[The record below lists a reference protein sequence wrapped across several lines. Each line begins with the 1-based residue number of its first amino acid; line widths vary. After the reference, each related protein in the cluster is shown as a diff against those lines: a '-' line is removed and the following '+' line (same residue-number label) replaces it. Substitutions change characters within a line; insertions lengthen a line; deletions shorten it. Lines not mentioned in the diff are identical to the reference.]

1 MLIDWFTI
9 IAQIFNFIIL
19 VLLLRK
25 FLYRPIL
32 KVMQERE
39 ERIRSHL
46 DDADEKQR
54 QAQEQISLYQQKNQ
68 GWNEEREELLR
79 DAKHEVENTRKQL
92 MKKVRQDVEEHQSHW
107 DQAVERE
114 KIEFLDSLRKKISQQ
129 TFNAVRR
136 VLNELANVEL
146 EAHISKVFIDRLKNM
161 DENQVTDYREAIEK
175 SDTDVLVRS
184 AFSLPDQTREQIE
197 AAARK
202 QFLNSQP
209 VKFEIDPELVCGIEL
224 RAAGYKLVW
233 SIAEYLERLE
243 DLFEEG
249 VIVQMDE

>member
-1 MLIDWFTI
+1 VLIDWFTI

-32 KVMQERE
+32 KVMKERE
-39 ERIRSHL
+39 DRIRSQL
-46 DDADEKQR
+46 DEAEEKQKE
-54 QAQEQISLYQQKNQ
+54 AEEQIVLYQQKNQ
-68 GWNEEREELLR
+68 GWKAEHEELLR

-92 MKKVRQDVEEHQSHW
+92 MKKVRQDVEVHQSHW

-114 KIEFLDSLRKKISQQ
+114 KKEFLDSLRKKISQQ
-129 TFNAVRR
+129 TFVAVRR

-161 DENQVTDYREAIEK
+161 DEKQVAEYRQAIEK
-175 SDTDVLVRS
+175 SDAGVLVRS
-184 AFSLPDQTREQIE
+184 AFALPEQTRDQIE

-209 VKFEIDPELVCGIEL
+209 VKFEIDSELVCGIEL

-233 SIAEYLERLE
+233 SLAEYLERLE

-249 VIVQMDE
+249 VPVQMGD

>member
-9 IAQIFNFIIL
+9 IAQILNFLIL

-39 ERIRSHL
+39 ERIRSQL
-46 DDADEKQR
+46 DDADEKKR
-54 QAQEQISLYQQKNQ
+54 QAQEQISQYQQKNQ
-68 GWNEEREELLR
+68 GWHEEREELLR
-79 DAKHEVENTRKQL
+79 EARHEVENTRKQL

-114 KIEFLDSLRKKISQQ
+114 KKEFLDSLRKKISQQ
-129 TFNAVRR
+129 TFIAVRR

-146 EAHISKVFIDRLKNM
+146 EAHISKVFIDRLKIM
-161 DENQVTDYREAIEK
+161 DEKQVIEYRQAIEK
-175 SDTDVLVRS
+175 SDADVLVRS
-184 AFSLPDQTREQIE
+184 AFSLPEQTREQID

-209 VKFEIDPELVCGIEL
+209 LKFEIDPELVCGIEL

-249 VIVQMDE
+249 VPVQMGD

>member
-32 KVMQERE
+32 KVMKERE
-39 ERIRSHL
+39 DRIRSQL
-46 DDADEKQR
+46 DEAEEKQKE
-54 QAQEQISLYQQKNQ
+54 AEEQIVLYQQKNQ
-68 GWNEEREELLR
+68 GWKAEHEELLR

-92 MKKVRQDVEEHQSHW
+92 MKKVRQDVEVHQSHW

-114 KIEFLDSLRKKISQQ
+114 KKEFLDSLRKKISQQ
-129 TFNAVRR
+129 TFVAVRR

-161 DENQVTDYREAIEK
+161 DEKQVAEYRQAIEK
-175 SDTDVLVRS
+175 SDAGVLVRS
-184 AFSLPDQTREQIE
+184 AFALPEQTRDQIE

-209 VKFEIDPELVCGIEL
+209 VKFEIDSELVCGIEL

-233 SIAEYLERLE
+233 SLAEYLERLE

-249 VIVQMDE
+249 VPVQMGD